1 MRFLAFAS
9 DYDGTLAHN
18 GKIDRQTLR
27 ALEQLKRTGR
37 KLILVTGRELDEL
50 LNLFPQAAI
59 FDCIVAENGALLYWP
74 LPGKQ
79 PSITRNT
86 PRTETGPGGK
96 TIGSKLGTKA
106 NAGTKAKP
114 GVAAKP
120 GAKSNPRAKARLGG
134 SIAAAA
140 TNAPGR
146 LETLTDPPAP
156 EFVAHLRQ
164 KRVAPLS
171 VGHSIVATSLKH
183 KRTVVSTILE
193 MDLDL
198 HVILNKDAIMVLP
211 TGVTKGTGLRV
222 ALDEL
227 GIAPHNVVAVG
238 DAENDDSLLSMCG
251 FSVAVANA
259 IPALKRR
266 AHKTTKQEHGAGVV
280 EIIDQIMRSDRG

>member
-9 DYDGTLAHN
+9 DYDGTLAYD

-86 PRTETGPGGK
+86 ARTESGPGGK
-96 TIGSKLGTKA
+96 TIGSK
-106 NAGTKAKP
+106 P
-114 GVAAKP
+114 GAAAKP
-120 GAKSNPRAKARLGG
+120 GAKSNPQAKARLSG
-134 SIAAAA
+134 IITA
-140 TNAPGR
+140 TGKPGR

-164 KRVAPLS
+164 KRVTPLS

-193 MDLDL
+193 MELDL

-227 GIAPHNVVAVG
+227 GIPPHNVVAVG

-280 EIIDQIMRSDRG
+280 EIIEQIMRSDRG

>member
-50 LNLFPQAAI
+50 LELFPQAAI

-74 LPGKQ
+74 LPGK
-79 PSITRNT
+79 PVSITKNM
-86 PRTETGPGGK
+86 PRTEAGRGGK
-96 TIGSKLGTKA
+96 TIGSKPGA
-106 NAGTKAKP
+106 KAKS
-114 GVAAKP
+114 GVTAKP
-120 GAKSNPRAKARLGG
+120 GAKSKSG
-134 SIAAAA
+134 
-140 TNAPGR
+140 TNARPGGTLPATATPGR
-146 LETLTDPPAP
+146 LETLAYPPAP

-164 KRVAPLS
+164 KRVTPLS
-171 VGHSIVATSLKH
+171 VGHAIVATSLKP
-183 KRTVVSTILE
+183 KRTVVSIILE
-193 MDLDL
+193 LALDL

-280 EIIDQIMRSDRG
+280 EIIEQIMRSDRG

>member
-50 LNLFPQAAI
+50 IELFPQAAI

-79 PSITRNT
+79 ASITKNT
-86 PRTETGPGGK
+86 PRTQAGLGGK
-96 TIGSKLGTKA
+96 ITGSKPGTKA
-106 NAGTKAKP
+106 NPGAKAKP
-114 GVAAKP
+114 GTAAKP
-120 GAKSNPRAKARLGG
+120 ESKTKSGTKARLSG
-134 SIAAAA
+134 IITA
-140 TNAPGR
+140 TGKPGR

-164 KRVAPLS
+164 KRVTPLS

-280 EIIDQIMRSDRG
+280 EIIEQIMRRDRG